1 MICSITIDVKQKL
14 NEGTGFIVGAIR
26 AFSVPIVSGAV
37 NMVKNTTNSILG
49 NVGIDLSDGFDGFP
63 VQEYYINIEAPIYPT
78 DGMAEKENAEE
89 MKEKNS
95 EVWKEVYEDFYG
107 IPLEYTTTPKAQ
119 QEQITEQ
126 ETQI

>member
-1 MICSITIDVKQKL
+1 
-14 NEGTGFIVGAIR
+14 
-26 AFSVPIVSGAV
+26 
-37 NMVKNTTNSILG
+37 
-49 NVGIDLSDGFDGFP
+49 
-63 VQEYYINIEAPIYPT
+63 
-78 DGMAEKENAEE
+78 MAEKENAEE